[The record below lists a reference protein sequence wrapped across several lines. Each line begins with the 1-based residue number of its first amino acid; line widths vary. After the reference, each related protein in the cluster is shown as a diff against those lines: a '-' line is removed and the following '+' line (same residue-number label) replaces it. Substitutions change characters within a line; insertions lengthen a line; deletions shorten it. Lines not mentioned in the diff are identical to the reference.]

1 MTRMQGGRRIDGWR
15 SLSNRALAADWSGAD
30 GRAWYRVR
38 RTTRSTPWM
47 SSRVPLRTKH
57 FQHFRKPCSAGVT
70 GGSLFHFRT
79 VPRMARHF
87 LISALFVH
95 NACLRVA
102 NPSVQRGNETRPT
115 RDLPKIGRR
124 CGHAQYSRRGLFLIG
139 LWQLLDGRI
148 QLRPQFVQS
157 TAGIG
162 QSALLRLQLRSH
174 FRCSGR
180 TLLLRINCIG

>member
-1 MTRMQGGRRIDGWR
+1 MVSSSSHNAINSLDVKPSTTSHEAFPAFSETVFCWRHRRV
-15 SLSNRALAADWSGAD
+15 L
-30 GRAWYRVR
+30 V
-38 RTTRSTPWM
+38 
-47 SSRVPLRTKH
+47 
-57 FQHFRKPCSAGVT
+57 
-70 GGSLFHFRT
+70 HFRT

-87 LISALFVH
+87 LISLLFVH